1 MCNHAFS
8 QTFSRRLVAS
18 LAVTALSVGIVGA
31 NFIAPQVAG
40 AFAPPVGAAPRGYP
54 APVAPLST
62 LSPSPVANAVW
73 QTVAPVVDGNLDE
86 WSNVQ
91 RYPLDNQN
99 ASAPVPDRRPQPN
112 DLSAW
117 ASLVWTT
124 DNLYVAVNV
133 TDNVVVRTHRNWL
146 LDDMAQFTL
155 DIDNSKGPSLGDVYL
170 TVSPDGLITN
180 GGLLPLG
187 YDSRAVKTATGWQ
200 AEVSIPLREFG
211 ADFLNDAH
219 VGFTWGVQDNDGQS
233 VDGYLVWA
241 GPDFTQPTPQ
251 QGALSF
257 VNGPTREWITARPG
271 VNGYD
276 GITDATLDQYKP
288 TDKLGASPTLSLKG
302 NENWNV
308 VFKFVPP
315 ALPAGA
321 KPLKA
326 RIHITVFARNKP
338 YSLTAM
344 MHRLL
349 RQWDENTVTWNN
361 ASGANGW
368 KVGGANGVNS
378 DRSGTVATQTEMNID
393 TGDVVWELGPDV
405 IGDLYAHPDKNN
417 GFVMRAENGSGLIYH
432 MYSSE
437 CTKPANCA
445 PWIEV
450 FVEKPP
456 APTSVLP
463 LDEAAGMDVPAAAA
477 TARY

>member
-1 MCNHAFS
+1 MCNHTFS

-54 APVAPLST
+54 APGAPLSTLSPSLST

-73 QTVAPVVDGNLDE
+73 QTATPVVDGNLDE

-99 ASAPVPDRRPQPN
+99 ASAPAPDRRPQPN

-117 ASLVWTT
+117 VSLVWTT

-155 DIDNSKGPSLGDVYL
+155 DIDNSGGPSLGDVFL

-187 YDSRAVKTATGWQ
+187 YDSKAVKTATGWQ
-200 AEVSIPLREFG
+200 AEVSVPLREFG
-211 ADFLNDAH
+211 ADFLNDAQ
-219 VGFTWGVQDNDGQS
+219 VGFTWGVQDNDGQV

-241 GPDFTQPTPQ
+241 GPDFSQPTPQ

-271 VNGYD
+271 VNGYN
-276 GITDATLDQYKP
+276 GITDATLNQWKP
-288 TDKLGASPTLSLKG
+288 NDKFGTSPILALRG
-302 NENWNV
+302 DENWHLA
-308 VFKFVPP
+308 FRFVPP
-315 ALPAGA
+315 TLPAGA

-326 RIHITVFARNKP
+326 RVHMTVYSRSNSGITTARM
-338 YSLTAM
+338 Y
-344 MHRLL
+344 RLL
-349 RQWDENTVTWNN
+349 RPWDENAATWLN
-361 ASGANGW
+361 ADATTRW
-368 KVGGANGVNS
+368 QVGGASAVGI
-378 DRSGTVATQTEMNID
+378 DRSGVVASETQLKIAA
-393 TGDVVWELGPDV
+393 GDVVWELGPDL
-405 IGDLYAHPDKNN
+405 IGDLYANDGNKNY
-417 GFVMRAENGSGLIYH
+417 GFVIRAENGAYVEYDMH
-432 MYSSE
+432 SSE
-437 CTKPANCA
+437 CTAPANCA

-456 APTSVLP
+456 ALTS
-463 LDEAAGMDVPAAAA
+463 ASVP
-477 TARY
+477 